1 MGCNSKAKVAALEN
15 VIENGKNIKNF
26 LENRQKSLDIFFLLC
41 YYKTYLDT

>member
-1 MGCNSKAKVAALEN
+1 MGCKSKAKAADNEI
-15 VIENGKNIKNF
+15 VIENGKNIKSF